1 MSDEPNPYQEGKRAG
16 IHPLIVVFGILF
28 GLWLFVFLI
37 VPSSK
42 NKQATGTE
50 GPAGPIIEDPE
61 AAPVLFK
68 VQAAVSDM
76 NAISLTVPPEAT
88 DSQVAGLLKRF
99 KQDRLAGTLTD
110 LLPATTPGHKLGDH
124 AVADIYIV
132 SDAQYAQADVIR
144 TLTRG
149 AHAPGNLY
157 PQAVPFEVA
166 MEAIRGHYR
175 IDLNDTGNPDSASLG
190 FADESGVH
198 SRSIEKSS
206 NRTGARKARRAK
218 QVKRDGDLLC
228 PRRAFLACLARHASA
243 AHLQSNPRFNFC
255 PQRLLLFN
263 RPGIESCEQMSQWSR
278 EGSHDGIATLRQHAV
293 SLGDADFFV
302 RDMPRQAFRNHELL
316 AGCPCDGSKNLAT
329 EHIQLLW
336 NGYLHAYSLGGR
348 PGRPL
353 DRIVIGKHLLARFA
367 VGSSHIRN
375 LHPGHPSQSPAG
387 RRKTSVYTQTPF
399 ESCIAVPCQ
408 RSRRMLKLRLVQLV
422 PHLDVASES

>member
-1 MSDEPNPYQEGKRAG
+1 MSEKPEPYEEGKRAG
-16 IHPLIVVFGILF
+16 IHPLIVIFAVLI

-50 GPAGPIIEDPE
+50 GPTGPTIEDPE

-68 VQAAVSDM
+68 VAATVSDM

-99 KQDRLAGTLTD
+99 KQDRLAGTLTE

-124 AVADIYIV
+124 AVANIYVV

-144 TLTRG
+144 ILTRG

-198 SRSIEKSS
+198 SQHY
-206 NRTGARKARRAK
+206 RKI
-218 QVKRDGDLLC
+218 
-228 PRRAFLACLARHASA
+228 F
-243 AHLQSNPRFNFC
+243 
-255 PQRLLLFN
+255 
-263 RPGIESCEQMSQWSR
+263 
-278 EGSHDGIATLRQHAV
+278 
-293 SLGDADFFV
+293 
-302 RDMPRQAFRNHELL
+302 
-316 AGCPCDGSKNLAT
+316 
-329 EHIQLLW
+329 
-336 NGYLHAYSLGGR
+336 
-348 PGRPL
+348 
-353 DRIVIGKHLLARFA
+353 
-367 VGSSHIRN
+367 
-375 LHPGHPSQSPAG
+375 
-387 RRKTSVYTQTPF
+387 
-399 ESCIAVPCQ
+399 
-408 RSRRMLKLRLVQLV
+408 
-422 PHLDVASES
+422 